1 MREFE
6 VDGIPLKMGRNQD
19 ENDAL
24 LKSMDPEDTWFHLEG
39 FPSAHLSM
47 PRDYKKVSKHTLYRI
62 ALEVKKSSKYRYKH
76 VLPVMYTYRKNLTLT
91 EIPANQKKKKKI
103 KIVKA

>member
-6 VDGIPLKMGRNQD
+6 IDSIPVRMGRNRD

-24 LKSMDPEDTWFHLEG
+24 LKSMNPEDTWFHLED

-47 PRDYKKVSKHTLYRI
+47 PRDYKKISKHTLYRI
-62 ALEVKKSSKYRYKH
+62 ALEVKKSSKIKSKH
-76 VLPVMYTYRKNLTLT
+76 IVPVMYTYRKNLKLT
-91 EIPANQKKKKKI
+91 DIPANPEVLGRYKT
-103 KIVKA
+103 VNT

>member
-62 ALEVKKSSKYRYKH
+62 ALEVKKSSRYKSKH

-91 EIPANQKKKKKI
+91 EIPANPEVSGKYKT
-103 KIVKA
+103 VNT

>member
-24 LKSMDPEDTWFHLEG
+24 LKSMNPDDTWFHLEDA
-39 FPSAHLSM
+39 PSAHLCM
-47 PRDYKKVSKHTLYRI
+47 PRDYKKINKNTLYRI
-62 ALEVKKSSKYRYKH
+62 ALEVKKTSKLKSKH
-76 VLPVMYTYRKNLTLT
+76 IVPVMYTYRKNLTLT
-91 EIPANQKKKKKI
+91 NIPAHPEISGKYKTVNT
-103 KIVKA
+103 

>member
-6 VDGIPLKMGRNQD
+6 VDGIPLKMGRNRY

-39 FPSAHLSM
+39 LPSAHLSM

-62 ALEVKKSSKYRYKH
+62 ALEVKKNSRYKSKH

-91 EIPANQKKKKKI
+91 EIPANPEVSGKYKT
-103 KIVKA
+103 VNT

>member
-6 VDGIPLKMGRNQD
+6 VDGIPVRMGRNRD

-24 LKSMDPEDTWFHLEG
+24 LKSMNPEDTWFHLEDA
-39 FPSAHLSM
+39 PSAHLSM

-62 ALEVKKSSKYRYKH
+62 ALEVKKSSKFKTNH
-76 VLPVMYTYRKNLTLT
+76 IMPVMYTYRKNLTLT
-91 EIPANQKKKKKI
+91 EIPANPIIDGKI
-103 KIVKA
+103 KIVNA

>member
-6 VDGIPLKMGRNQD
+6 VDGIQLKMGRNRD

-24 LKSMDPEDTWFHLEG
+24 LKSMSPEDTWFHLEG
-39 FPSAHLSM
+39 VPSAHLSM

-62 ALEVKKSSKYRYKH
+62 ALEVKKSSKFKSNH
-76 VLPVMYTYRKNLTLT
+76 IIPVLFTYRKNLTLT
-91 EIPANQKKKKKI
+91 DIPAHPEVLGKYETVN
-103 KIVKA
+103 A

>member
-39 FPSAHLSM
+39 FASAHLSM

-62 ALEVKKSSKYRYKH
+62 ALEVKKSSKYRSKH

-91 EIPANQKKKKKI
+91 NIPAHPEISGRYKTVNT
-103 KIVKA
+103 